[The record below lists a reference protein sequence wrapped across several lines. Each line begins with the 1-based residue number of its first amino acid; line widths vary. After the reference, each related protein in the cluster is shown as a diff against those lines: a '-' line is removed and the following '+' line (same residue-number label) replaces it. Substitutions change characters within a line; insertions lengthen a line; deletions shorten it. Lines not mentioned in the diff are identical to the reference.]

1 MSLGGRR
8 LLPDLPFRLCH
19 ARGNGFDCGLLL
31 SKERTYCIRNCT
43 LYAVNK
49 HARHLLYLPFA
60 PHRAERRGRAA
71 PGVQGDVHR
80 VHAHL
85 RRRRRALGAAAG
97 VGVVGVGLR
106 ELGDDAGE
114 ELDEV
119 GGAEEDVG
127 RVLYLDGFESSEFLG
142 LRTTFCFSTTYI
154 FHTNVS
160 TRINLY

>member
-1 MSLGGRR
+1 M
-8 LLPDLPFRLCH
+8 
-19 ARGNGFDCGLLL
+19 
-31 SKERTYCIRNCT
+31 
-43 LYAVNK
+43 YAVNK

-85 RRRRRALGAAAG
+85 RRRRRAHGAAAG

-106 ELGDDAGE
+106 ELGDDARE

-119 GGAEEDVG
+119 GGVEKVLG
-127 RVLYLDGFESSEFLG
+127 GVLYLDGFVFQN
-142 LRTTFCFSTTYI
+142 F
-154 FHTNVS
+154 
-160 TRINLY
+160 

>member
-1 MSLGGRR
+1 MSLGSSR

-43 LYAVNK
+43 LYAVNE
-49 HARHLLYLPFA
+49 HARHLPHLPFA

-71 PGVQGDVHR
+71 PGVQPAVHR
-80 VHAHL
+80 VRAHL

-106 ELGDDAGE
+106 ELGDDARQ

-119 GGAEEDVG
+119 GGGEEAVG
-127 RVLYLDGFESSEFLG
+127 ARLCLDGFGFSEFLRCEPYSILVPTKIQYEICG
-142 LRTTFCFSTTYI
+142 HHLTM
-154 FHTNVS
+154 
-160 TRINLY
+160 